1 MRKIVWIM
9 MSLGLLIPCNALPV
23 LAGDFVGIVK
33 SVKGSAIIE
42 RNSKPIAAMQG
53 MELSQGDVVKT
64 DQHSAIALVF
74 SDDTLISMGPT
85 TKVAI
90 DEYVFKPLEKR
101 MAFVTRVIHGTISFL
116 SGQLEK
122 LAPKSVQLILP
133 TATIG
138 VRGTHVLI
146 KVD

>member
-1 MRKIVWIM
+1 
-9 MSLGLLIPCNALPV
+9 
-23 LAGDFVGIVK
+23 
-33 SVKGSAIIE
+33 
-42 RNSKPIAAMQG
+42 MQG

-64 DQHSAIALVF
+64 DQHSAISLVF

-85 TKVAI
+85 TEVAI

-101 MAFVTRVIHGTISFL
+101 MAFVTRVIQGTLSFL

-122 LAPKSVQLILP
+122 LAPKSVRLVLP